1 MTFMDVM
8 EMKQITTNDL
18 SPDSRMVVFAVS
30 SVDWKSGRA
39 FSDIYVA
46 PTSGAGMRQMT
57 FTRDRNEIS
66 PQWSPDSKW
75 IAFLSDRDGAT
86 GATGATDRKNQLY
99 IIRVDGGEAQKIT
112 DEKEGVDRFEYSRD
126 GRWFAYTSG
135 KQGERQLYIIP
146 FEGGRSIAMTKR
158 ESGVNDWSWSPDG
171 RGIYFTSPNS
181 VDKLDRQRIEKKFD
195 VRIVN
200 QGQSARQLW
209 YVDVDSK
216 KEKSITTGNDFT
228 VASFTISRDGKK
240 IAIRAASPNRYATG
254 AETEIYLLDVG
265 SSSLNRI
272 TNNGVG
278 EGQIAF
284 SPDSQQIAFSSSE
297 GFTFMRNSQ
306 IYVVSVSGGEAKP
319 VVKNFDGD
327 PSGFD
332 WSSDGKDILF
342 SAGMGV
348 NQNLYSVS
356 ATGGTPKRLTDIT
369 GVAGFSFDEDAEGD
383 IVLINFSDP
392 STPSNIYAASK
403 KSVSDRA
410 SWKKLTDVNSQ
421 VSGFELGSYETV
433 RWKSSD
439 GVMVEGILIKPVGYR
454 EGQRYPLIVQLHG
467 GPASAVEN
475 SFTSGYSYYPHIFA
489 ANGYALL
496 QPNYRGSTNYG
507 EKFKMQIAGDYF
519 RQAYDDIITGVDYLI
534 NRGLADPAK
543 LGMMGWSAGGH
554 WSNWTLVQT
563 DRFKA
568 ISSGA
573 GAVNWI
579 SMYAQTDVQLPR
591 EFYFK
596 GKPYDNWDHYL
607 AVSPL
612 RYIKNAKT
620 PTLIHVGEADP
631 RVPMPQ
637 SVELHMALK
646 KLGVPTELITY
657 PGMPHGLTNPRYQMV
672 KMVSEFGWFE
682 KWIKGKQEWLDWK
695 VMLDTLKEED
705 AKMSSGQLPASS
717 GQ

>member
-1 MTFMDVM
+1 MDVM
-8 EMKQITTNDL
+8 EMKQITARDM
-18 SPDSRMVVFAVS
+18 SPDSRMIVFAVS
-30 SVDWKSGRA
+30 AVDWKSGRA
-39 FSDIYVA
+39 FSDIYIA

-57 FTRDRNEIS
+57 FTRDRNETS
-66 PQWSPDSKW
+66 PQWSPDSRW
-75 IAFLSDRDGAT
+75 IAFLSDRDGAS
-86 GATGATDRKNQLY
+86 GSTDRKNQLY
-99 IIRVDGGEAQKIT
+99 IMRPDGGEAQKIT
-112 DEKEGVDRFEYSRD
+112 DEKEGVERFEYSRD
-126 GRWFAYTSG
+126 SKWIAYTSG

-146 FEGGRSIAMTKR
+146 IEGGQSVAITKH
-158 ESGVNDWSWSPDG
+158 STGVNNWAWLPDS
-171 RGIYFTSPNS
+171 RGIYFSSPNS
-181 VDKLDRQRIEKKFD
+181 VDKLNKQRIEKKFD
-195 VRIVN
+195 VRIVD
-200 QGQSARQLW
+200 QEESPRQLW
-209 YVDVDSK
+209 YVDVDAK
-216 KEKSITTGNDFT
+216 KEKQITTDDKFSVTSFT
-228 VASFTISRDGKK
+228 VSRDGKK
-240 IAIRAASPNRYATG
+240 IAIRAASPDRYATG
-254 AETEIYLLDVG
+254 AETEIYLLDVA
-265 SSSLNRI
+265 SSSLSRLTKND
-272 TNNGVG
+272 VG
-278 EGQIAF
+278 EGQIEF
-284 SPDSQQIAFSSSE
+284 SPDSQHLAFSAPV

-306 IYVVSVSGGEAKP
+306 VYVAPVTGGEAKSLARD
-319 VVKNFDGD
+319 FDAD
-327 PSGFD
+327 VSGFA
-332 WSSDGKDILF
+332 WSSDSKEILF
-342 SAGMGV
+342 SSGIGV
-348 NQNLYSVS
+348 NQNLYSIP
-356 ATGGTPKRLTDIT
+356 ATGGTPKRLTDLV
-369 GVAGFSFDEDAEGD
+369 GVASFSFDDDAQGD
-383 IVLINFSDP
+383 TVLINFSDP
-392 STPSNIYAASK
+392 SSPPNLYASSK
-403 KSVSDRA
+403 SKISDRA

-421 VSGFELGSYETV
+421 VQGFELGSYETV
-433 RWKSSD
+433 RWKSTD
-439 GVMVEGILIKPVGYR
+439 GAMVEGILIKPVGYR

-475 SFTSGYSYYPHIFA
+475 SFSSSYGYYPHIFA

-519 RQAYDDIITGVDYLI
+519 RQAYDDIISGVDYLI
-534 NRGLADPAK
+534 SRGVADPDK

-612 RYIKNAKT
+612 KYIKNAKT

-657 PGMPHGLTNPRYQMV
+657 PGMPHGLINPRYQLV
-672 KMVSEFGWFE
+672 KMVAEFGWFE
-682 KWIKGKQEWLDWK
+682 KWIKGKKEWLDWK
-695 VMLDTLKEED
+695 VILDTLNEED
-705 AKMSSGQLPASS
+705 AKGKEKHEPAN
-717 GQ
+717 GN